1 MGWVPLRRPWQLE
14 SIVNDDVVRIVP
26 CEDQSVEEV
35 AEVLS
40 QAAAEQG
47 LEDEVVVDGEEVI
60 APRSLMTGSAPVVG
74 GGFPPPP
81 AETNPD
87 GPSHG
92 GQYYRLQSPIALG

>member
-1 MGWVPLRRPWQLE
+1 M
-14 SIVNDDVVRIVP
+14 NDDVVRIVP
-26 CEDQSVEEV
+26 CEDQSAEEV

-60 APRSLMTGSAPVVG
+60 APRSLMTGSALVVG

-81 AETNPD
+81 AADPD
-87 GPSHG
+87 GSSHG
-92 GQYYRLQSPIALG
+92 GQLYKLRSPITLG